1 MQARKNSNVL
11 GSRKSFIQIYS
22 IKGLKCILFQN
33 AAVNTA
39 KITILKQVV
48 IVGGKLVNIDN
59 KMLISPL

>member
-48 IVGGKLVNIDN
+48 IVGE
-59 KMLISPL
+59 SW